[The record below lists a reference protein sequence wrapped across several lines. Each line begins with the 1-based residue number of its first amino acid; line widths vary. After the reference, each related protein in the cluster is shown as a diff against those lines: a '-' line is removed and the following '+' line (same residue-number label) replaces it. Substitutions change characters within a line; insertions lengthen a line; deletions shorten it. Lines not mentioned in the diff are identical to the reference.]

1 MKVIEHNSKRK
12 IFHQYDA
19 KVLDIPS
26 TDGCHNVQS
35 PKKIVHPLVDPV
47 NPQILGALK
56 RWSHLLSATS

>member
-12 IFHQYDA
+12 FFHQYDA

-56 RWSHLLSATS
+56 R